1 MMKAKGT
8 FLVPTVAGVDAQV
21 EAHKNDH
28 ASAEDRKRV
37 EAFLQ
42 AIQESVQT
50 AKSLAVKIAAGYDAS
65 SAERQGRNADEL
77 VALTK
82 RGMTPTEAI
91 QAATINAAEL
101 MNWQDRVGRARTRA
115 LRRRDC
121 GGRQPIGRHHD
132 FAASEVCDERRKD
145 RKGCNFRSA
154 WPLTVSLV
162 LKILAPL
169 ALQL

>member
-1 MMKAKGT
+1 
-8 FLVPTVAGVDAQV
+8 V

-50 AKSLAVKIAAGYDAS
+50 AKSLGVKIAAGYDAS

-101 MNWQDRVGRARTRA
+101 MNWQDRVGA
-115 LRRRDC
+115 LEPEHYADVIAVDGNPLVDITILQRVKFVMK
-121 GGRQPIGRHHD
+121 GGKIVKDAISAAPGR
-132 FAASEVCDERRKD
+132 
-145 RKGCNFRSA
+145 
-154 WPLTVSLV
+154 
-162 LKILAPL
+162 
-169 ALQL
+169 